1 MPRAV
6 RLRRHP
12 PIRGRFLGTLTIDLA
27 QPGFYYSLGYTLAI
41 LAFGLRRIRR
51 RNTPYVRLQTYSLM
65 AFQFIPLFLLPYI
78 VLPFMGHN
86 GWFDSGV
93 MKTVA
98 DNLFPVVNYDHG
110 REYWRAFGF
119 VLAWPLFIWNVF
131 TSQTAVVVAGD
142 SFAQTFVIIP
152 LIIYRWGK
160 GAYCGWVCSCARVG
174 GNDGRYASGKDA
186 AWTILEPPEYD
197 RPGDF
202 GLRRCLIAAF
212 RFVSWMAPNSG
223 LGRHERA
230 TVFWNA
236 QSVVGA
242 GR

>member
-1 MPRAV
+1 
-6 RLRRHP
+6 
-12 PIRGRFLGTLTIDLA
+12 
-27 QPGFYYSLGYTLAI
+27 
-41 LAFGLRRIRR
+41 
-51 RNTPYVRLQTYSLM
+51 M

-78 VLPFMGHN
+78 VLPFMGHS

-131 TSQTAVVVAGD
+131 TSQPLWWWLAI

-160 GAYCGWVCSCARVG
+160 GAYCGWECSCG
-174 GNDGRYASGKDA
+174 GVPGTWAETEWGKRPSGPFGQRPATTGRAS
-186 AWTILEPPEYD
+186 L
-197 RPGDF
+197 F
-202 GLRRCLIAAF
+202 
-212 RFVSWMAPNSG
+212 
-223 LGRHERA
+223 A
-230 TVFWNA
+230 T
-236 QSVVGA
+236 
-242 GR
+242 